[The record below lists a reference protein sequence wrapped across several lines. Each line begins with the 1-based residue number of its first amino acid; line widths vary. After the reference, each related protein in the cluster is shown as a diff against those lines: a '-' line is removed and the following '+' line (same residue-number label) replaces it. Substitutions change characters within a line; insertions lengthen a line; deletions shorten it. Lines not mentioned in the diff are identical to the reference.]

1 MEIGLEVSGFP
12 RFIAVVYSV
21 EAELWALRDG
31 LILYINLNLL
41 AVELELDANVVLGW
55 VSGSFNSNLHHA
67 SLIID
72 YRTLINL
79 IFQVKMK
86 HCFHEVNKC
95 MDFSRPAQAFS
106 RLKAKFSNGAFM
118 LSLK

>member
-1 MEIGLEVSGFP
+1 MG
-12 RFIAVVYSV
+12 
-21 EAELWALRDG
+21 LRDG

-55 VSGSFNSNLHHA
+55 VSGSFNSNLYHA

-79 IFQVKMK
+79 ISQVKMK
-86 HCFHEVNKC
+86 HCFREVNKC
-95 MDFSRPAQAFS
+95 TDFSGPAQAFL
-106 RLKAKFSNGAFM
+106 RPKTKFSNGAFM